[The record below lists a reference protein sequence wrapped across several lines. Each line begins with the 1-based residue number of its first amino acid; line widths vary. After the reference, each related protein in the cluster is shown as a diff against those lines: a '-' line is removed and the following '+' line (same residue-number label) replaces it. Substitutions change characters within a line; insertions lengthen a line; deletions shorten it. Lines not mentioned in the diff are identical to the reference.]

1 MKFILKY
8 LVILLLLVVTVP
20 LILSADSS
28 NVASAAAV
36 SGTPVAMSIA
46 SSGWIITPAPVESS
60 TPSFSSFFTCVFGVS
75 IFPGSDPVGAY
86 SVNVNTGYVPGK
98 ILGKVSGHM
107 YIGPTVIPIS
117 GVVFYLK
124 DKDNGASGSYF
135 ATANQGYYEIDHVP
149 FGNYD
154 VYTCG
159 DEDAMHAGRG
169 DFVSSI
175 IITASNPNAVAD
187 WHVHDRIK
195 HIR

>member
-1 MKFILKY
+1 MKSILRY
-8 LVILLLLVVTVP
+8 LVILSLLVVALP
-20 LILSADSS
+20 SILSADNS
-28 NVASAAAV
+28 NVASAATV
-36 SGTPVAMSIA
+36 SDTPITMVTA
-46 SSGWIITPAPVESS
+46 SSGWIIAPAPVPY
-60 TPSFSSFFTCVFGVS
+60 TPPSFSSFYTCVFGVS

-86 SVNVNTGYVPGK
+86 SVNVNTGYVPDK

-107 YIGPTVIPIS
+107 YIGPTVLPIS

-154 VYTCG
+154 VYTCE

-175 IITASNPNAVAD
+175 SITTSNPNAVAD
-187 WHVHDRIK
+187 WHVPIG
-195 HIR
+195 